1 MNDLY
6 LQFISIATIH
16 FFAVV
21 SPGPDFI
28 IIVRQSISHGR
39 RSALMTSLGI
49 GIGILMHITL
59 CIFGLGM
66 IIKES
71 DLLFKVIQI
80 IGSLYLAYLGIISIK
95 SKNSST
101 ESKYND
107 EFNFN
112 AFESFK
118 LGFLT
123 NVLNPKATLFFL
135 SLYVL
140 IISNNTPFQF
150 QILFGL
156 WMSFATGLWFAFL
169 SLILTNKSVL
179 SKVEFMST
187 KIQRLTGLI
196 LIIFSIKLLF
206 SIQ

>member
-16 FFAVV
+16 LFAVM

-28 IIVRQSISHGR
+28 IIVRQSISSGR

-80 IGSLYLAYLGIISIK
+80 IGSLYLAYLGVTSIISK
-95 SKNSST
+95 DS
-101 ESKYND
+101 
-107 EFNFN
+107 
-112 AFESFK
+112 
-118 LGFLT
+118 
-123 NVLNPKATLFFL
+123 
-135 SLYVL
+135 
-140 IISNNTPFQF
+140 SNN
-150 QILFGL
+150 
-156 WMSFATGLWFAFL
+156 S
-169 SLILTNKSVL
+169 NYKD
-179 SKVEFMST
+179 
-187 KIQRLTGLI
+187 
-196 LIIFSIKLLF
+196 
-206 SIQ
+206 

>member
-1 MNDLY
+1 MSDLY

-16 FFAVV
+16 LFAVM

-28 IIVRQSISHGR
+28 IIVRQSISRGR
-39 RSALMTSLGI
+39 RSALMASLGI

-71 DLLFKVIQI
+71 DLLFKAIQI
-80 IGSLYLAYLGIISIK
+80 IGSLYLAYLGVISIISK
-95 SKNSST
+95 DSYNNSNY
-101 ESKYND
+101 KYKLH
-107 EFNFN
+107 FN
-112 AFESFK
+112 ALQSFK

-123 NVLNPKATLFFL
+123 NILNPKATLFFL
-135 SLYVL
+135 SLYTM
-140 IISNNTPFQF
+140 IIANNTPFQF

-156 WMSFATGLWFAFL
+156 WMSLATGLWFAFL
-169 SLILTNKSVL
+169 SLILTNKSIL
-179 SKVEFMST
+179 PKIEFMTT
-187 KIQRLTGLI
+187 KIQRITGII

>member
-1 MNDLY
+1 MSDLY

-16 FFAVV
+16 LFAVM

-28 IIVRQSISHGR
+28 IIVRQSISRGR
-39 RSALMTSLGI
+39 RSALMVSLGI

-71 DLLFKVIQI
+71 DLLFKAIQI
-80 IGSLYLAYLGIISIK
+80 IGSLYLAYLGVISFI
-95 SKNSST
+95 SKDSNNNSNY
-101 ESKYND
+101 KD
-107 EFNFN
+107 KLHFN
-112 AFESFK
+112 ALQSFK

-123 NVLNPKATLFFL
+123 NILNPKATLFFL
-135 SLYVL
+135 SLYTM
-140 IISNNTPFQF
+140 IIANNTPFQF

-156 WMSFATGLWFAFL
+156 WMSLATGLWFAFL
-169 SLILTNKSVL
+169 SLILTNKSIL
-179 SKVEFMST
+179 PKIEFMTT
-187 KIQRLTGLI
+187 KIQRITGII

>member
-16 FFAVV
+16 LFAVM

-28 IIVRQSISHGR
+28 IIVRQSISSGR
-39 RSALMTSLGI
+39 RSALMASLGI
-49 GIGILMHITL
+49 GIGILMHVTL

-80 IGSLYLAYLGIISIK
+80 IGSLYLVYLGIISIK
-95 SKNSST
+95 SKDSST
-101 ESKYND
+101 KSKYND

-112 AFESFK
+112 AFQSFK

-135 SLYVL
+135 SLYIL

-169 SLILTNKSVL
+169 SLILTNKSIL
-179 SKVEFMST
+179 AKIEFMST
-187 KIQRLTGLI
+187 KIQRLTGVI
-196 LIIFSIKLLF
+196 LIIFAIKLLF

>member
-1 MNDLY
+1 MNDLH

-16 FFAVV
+16 LFAVM

-28 IIVRQSISHGR
+28 IIVRQSISSGR

-71 DLLFKVIQI
+71 DLLFKAIQI
-80 IGSLYLAYLGIISIK
+80 IGSLYLAYLGVISMI
-95 SKNSST
+95 SKNS
-101 ESKYND
+101 YNNSNYKD
-107 EFNFN
+107 KFHFN
-112 AFESFK
+112 AFQSFK

-123 NVLNPKATLFFL
+123 NILNPKATLFFL
-135 SLYVL
+135 SLYTM
-140 IISNNTPFQF
+140 IIANNTPFQF

-156 WMSFATGLWFAFL
+156 WMSLATGLWFAFL
-169 SLILTNKSVL
+169 SLILTNKSIL
-179 SKVEFMST
+179 TKIEFMST
-187 KIQRLTGLI
+187 KIQRITGVI

>member
-1 MNDLY
+1 MNDLH

-16 FFAVV
+16 LFAVM

-28 IIVRQSISHGR
+28 IIVRQSISSGR

-71 DLLFKVIQI
+71 DLLFKAIQI
-80 IGSLYLAYLGIISIK
+80 IGSLYLAYLGVISIISK
-95 SKNSST
+95 DSYNNSNY
-101 ESKYND
+101 KD
-107 EFNFN
+107 KLHFN
-112 AFESFK
+112 ALQSFK

-123 NVLNPKATLFFL
+123 NILNPKATLFFL
-135 SLYVL
+135 SLYTM
-140 IISNNTPFQF
+140 IIANNTPFQF

-169 SLILTNKSVL
+169 SLILTNRSILDKI
-179 SKVEFMST
+179 EFMST
-187 KIQRLTGLI
+187 KIQRITGVI

>member
-16 FFAVV
+16 LFAVV

-169 SLILTNKSVL
+169 SLILTKKSVL

>member
-80 IGSLYLAYLGIISIK
+80 IGSLYLAYLGIVSIK
-95 SKNSST
+95 SRNSST
-101 ESKYND
+101 KSKYND

-169 SLILTNKSVL
+169 SLILTNESVL
-179 SKVEFMST
+179 AKVEFMST
-187 KIQRLTGLI
+187 KIQRLTGVI
-196 LIIFSIKLLF
+196 LIIFATKLLF

>member
-169 SLILTNKSVL
+169 SLILTNKSIV
-179 SKVEFMST
+179 SKIEFMST

>member
-16 FFAVV
+16 LFAVV

-169 SLILTNKSVL
+169 SLILTNKSIV
-179 SKVEFMST
+179 SKIEFMST

>member
-1 MNDLY
+1 MNELY

-16 FFAVV
+16 LFAVM

-28 IIVRQSISHGR
+28 IIVRQSISSGR

-49 GIGILMHITL
+49 GIGILMHIIL
-59 CIFGLGM
+59 CVFGLGM

-80 IGSLYLAYLGIISIK
+80 IGSLYLAYLGVISIISK
-95 SKNSST
+95 DSSNNSNYKN
-101 ESKYND
+101 KLL
-107 EFNFN
+107 FN
-112 AFESFK
+112 AFQSFK

-123 NVLNPKATLFFL
+123 NILNPKATLFFL

-140 IISNNTPFQF
+140 IISNDTPFKF

-169 SLILTNKSVL
+169 SLILTNKSIL
-179 SKVEFMST
+179 AKIEFMST
-187 KIQRLTGLI
+187 KIQRITGVI

>member
-16 FFAVV
+16 LFAVM

-28 IIVRQSISHGR
+28 IIVRQSISSGR

-49 GIGILMHITL
+49 GTGILMHITL
-59 CIFGLGM
+59 CVFGLGM

-80 IGSLYLAYLGIISIK
+80 IGCLYLTYLGIISIK
-95 SKNSST
+95 SKNSPK
-101 ESKYND
+101 SKYND

-140 IISNNTPFQF
+140 IISNNIPFKF

-169 SLILTNKSVL
+169 SLILTNKSIV
-179 SKVEFMST
+179 SKIEFMST
-187 KIQRLTGLI
+187 KIQRLTGVI
-196 LIIFSIKLLF
+196 LIIFAMKLLF

>member
-1 MNDLY
+1 MNELY

-16 FFAVV
+16 LFAVM

-28 IIVRQSISHGR
+28 IIVRQSISSGR
-39 RSALMTSLGI
+39 CSALMTSLGI

-80 IGSLYLAYLGIISIK
+80 IGSLYLAYLGIISMI
-95 SKNSST
+95 SKDSSSNSNY
-101 ESKYND
+101 KD
-107 EFNFN
+107 ELLFN
-112 AFESFK
+112 ALQSFK

-123 NVLNPKATLFFL
+123 NILNPKATLFFL
-135 SLYVL
+135 SLYTM
-140 IISNNTPFQF
+140 IIANNTPFKF

-169 SLILTNKSVL
+169 SLILTNKSIL
-179 SKVEFMST
+179 TKIEFMST
-187 KIQRLTGLI
+187 KIQRITGVI

-206 SIQ
+206 SIK

>member
-80 IGSLYLAYLGIISIK
+80 IGSLYLAYLGIVSIK
-95 SKNSST
+95 SRNSST
-101 ESKYND
+101 KSKYND

-140 IISNNTPFQF
+140 IISNNTPIQF

-169 SLILTNKSVL
+169 SLILTNESILAKI
-179 SKVEFMST
+179 EFMSI
-187 KIQRLTGLI
+187 KIQRLTGVI
-196 LIIFSIKLLF
+196 LIIFAIKLLF

>member
-16 FFAVV
+16 LFAVM

-28 IIVRQSISHGR
+28 IIVRQSISSGR
-39 RSALMTSLGI
+39 RSALITSLGI
-49 GIGILMHITL
+49 GAGILMHITL

-71 DLLFKVIQI
+71 GLLFKVIQI
-80 IGSLYLAYLGIISIK
+80 IGSLYLAYLGVISIK
-95 SKNSST
+95 SKDYSGNF
-101 ESKYND
+101 KHND

-140 IISNNTPFQF
+140 IITNNTPFQF

-169 SLILTNKSVL
+169 SLILTNKSIL
-179 SKVEFMST
+179 AKIEFMST
-187 KIQRLTGLI
+187 KIQRLTGMI
-196 LIIFSIKLLF
+196 LIIFAIKLLF